1 MRDES
6 VVHIVEK
13 SRVFIEAKEA
23 NGILHFFF
31 HYNGLVLMNSRSHL
45 AFLKVSVSFKWVQC
59 TLFVLSTGTF
69 KDRIFLE
76 NKDDHYGVDLGF
88 ELNDFI

>member
-13 SRVFIEAKEA
+13 SRLFIEAKEA

-45 AFLKVSVSFKWVQC
+45 AFLKVCVSFK
-59 TLFVLSTGTF
+59 
-69 KDRIFLE
+69 
-76 NKDDHYGVDLGF
+76 
-88 ELNDFI
+88 

>member
-31 HYNGLVLMNSRSHL
+31 FHYNGLVLMNSRSHL
-45 AFLKVSVSFKWVQC
+45 AFLKVCVSFK
-59 TLFVLSTGTF
+59 
-69 KDRIFLE
+69 
-76 NKDDHYGVDLGF
+76 
-88 ELNDFI
+88 